1 MSKIVFKFNIQDDDI
16 RNLFFGNYMDQETQV
31 YDEIA
36 DFKELTDMMEHYLEE
51 YNQVGITLI

>member
-1 MSKIVFKFNIQDDDI
+1 
-16 RNLFFGNYMDQETQV
+16 MDQETQV